1 MALLLEDLTRKVIG
15 SFFFVYA
22 KLGDGLLENAYSGA
36 LDLSLTAKGI
46 SVKREMPVAVHFE
59 GVVVGNYRADLLVDN
74 RLIVEVKTGA
84 AITESHERQ
93 LRNYL
98 RCSEIEVGLIL
109 LFGPKPSFRRFIYT
123 NDRKQIVLNSVPRVF
138 PPIQ

>member
-15 SFFFVYA
+15 SFFLVYA
-22 KLGDGLLENAYSGA
+22 KLGDGLLENAYVGA
-36 LDLSLTAKGI
+36 LDLSLTGKGL
-46 SVKREMPVAVHFE
+46 SVKREMPVAVHFD
-59 GVVVGNYRADLLVDN
+59 GVVVGNYRADLLVN
-74 RLIVEVKTGA
+74 EVLIVEVKTGPT
-84 AITESHERQ
+84 ITGAHERQ

-109 LFGPKPSFRRFIYT
+109 LFGPKPKFQRFIYT
-123 NDRKQIVLNSVPRVF
+123 NDRKQVVLDSVPRVF